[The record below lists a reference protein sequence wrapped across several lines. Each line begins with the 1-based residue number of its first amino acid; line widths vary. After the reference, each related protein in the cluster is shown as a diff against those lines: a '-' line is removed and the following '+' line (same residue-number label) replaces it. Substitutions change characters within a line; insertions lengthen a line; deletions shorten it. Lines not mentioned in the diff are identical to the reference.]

1 MANKKAALKSI
12 AQTQKRT
19 SRNVAIRSELKTL
32 AKKVIAVAGTDGKIY
47 GVSGGVVG
55 SEQIGTVTSTTLEL
69 TAASIT
75 FSASSLSTLGQA
87 SVLRC

>member
-32 AKKVIAVAGTDGKIY
+32 AKKVIAAAGTDAVEDIAIEY
-47 GVSGGVVG
+47 VSA
-55 SEQIGTVTSTTLEL
+55 LDK
-69 TAASIT
+69 AAKKRIIHANNANRHKKAVAKYI
-75 FSASSLSTLGQA
+75 F
-87 SVLRC
+87 

>member
-32 AKKVIAVAGTDGKIY
+32 AKKVISAAGTDAVRDIAISY
-47 GVSGGVVG
+47 VSA
-55 SEQIGTVTSTTLEL
+55 LDK
-69 TAASIT
+69 AAKKRIIHANNANRHKKAVAKYIS
-75 FSASSLSTLGQA
+75 
-87 SVLRC
+87 